1 MQAEGSGQP
10 LRPLSRTCPGALSRP
25 WVPSDDARRTSHG
38 QRGTKGLLY
47 AGATRWTSVDLLCP
61 WVPAVLVIWACPSA
75 ARPLAVLLAV
85 PSLGAG
91 AGTPGLGVWMCWLSA
106 VVTVRANMRARGRC

>member
-1 MQAEGSGQP
+1 MPGERATDSEGPRAS
-10 LRPLSRTCPGALSRP
+10 ST
-25 WVPSDDARRTSHG
+25 
-38 QRGTKGLLY
+38 
-47 AGATRWTSVDLLCP
+47 AGATRWTSVDLLRP
-61 WVPAVLVIWACPSA
+61 WIPAVLAIWACPSA

-91 AGTPGLGVWMCWLSA
+91 AGTPGMGVWMCWLSA